1 MSSDRRFLCVS
12 VEIFIMWILEK
23 KMEASVR
30 MEERYGDREFN

>member
-23 KMEASVR
+23 KMEASKAVSVR
-30 MEERYGDREFN
+30 HWW

>member
-23 KMEASVR
+23 KMEASR
-30 MEERYGDREFN
+30 GGPTGTGGKQ